1 MFNLNTSYFHFFKN
15 VEEYLKYCEI
25 KSEIKTFKLIY
36 TTTDMLYLKDNT
48 ERKVKKFILQMFDSN
63 NTLVQK
69 INFSIDTFS
78 KVLFPINYKSYDAIT
93 SKIEGVIYLLKDIAE
108 IIHIPLEKITTTLE
122 IEYLEFILNN
132 KQFILPLFQ
141 AVTENTID
149 ILNLKLKQIKEDTL
163 RNLVLY

>member
-15 VEEYLKYCEI
+15 VEEYLKYCGI

-48 ERKVKKFILQMFDSN
+48 ERKVKKFILQMFDDN
-63 NTLVQK
+63 NILVQK

-78 KVLFPINYKSYDAIT
+78 KVLFPIDYKSYDAIT

-108 IIHIPLEKITTTLE
+108 IIHIPLEKITTILE

-141 AVTENTID
+141 AVTENIID
-149 ILNLKLKQIKEDTL
+149 TLNLKLKQIKEDTL
-163 RNLVLY
+163 RNLES